1 MEGGVDLP
9 VYVYPNSI
17 SMIRSGVLSLSKAM
31 LSFVFF
37 DCIIHWYSM
46 ETETRGI

>member
-9 VYVYPNSI
+9 VYVCPKSNP
-17 SMIRSGVLSLSKAM
+17 MIRSGVLSLSKAM

-37 DCIIHWYSM
+37 DCIIPWYWM
-46 ETETRGI
+46 ETEIRGI